1 MQITPIVAHNDY
13 LELMKKCLLASIY
26 DENGWYVL
34 GSLDARKT
42 LKEKIKAMIV
52 DLAWAKKLLL
62 VSPRRLQDS
71 NHAHW
76 GLFAYTMIGKPRLD
90 NIQFCVEDVIRNNVA
105 GDLIETGV
113 WRGGATIFMRAVLK
127 AHGVTDRTVWVADS
141 FEGLPSLDKKDTA
154 YEADALVDTAG
165 MNIGGPMSLGF
176 AVPLEKVRENFR
188 KFDLL
193 DDQVKFLKGWFKD
206 TLPTAPIRNLAVLR
220 LDGDMYASTMDALN
234 ALYHKVSKGGY
245 MIVDDYNAWPH
256 CKQAITDFRNQHNIS
271 NEMVRIDNDA
281 VYWKV

>member
-1 MQITPIVAHNDY
+1 MQITPIVAPDDY
-13 LELMKKCLLASIY
+13 LDLMKKCLLATIY
-26 DENGWYVL
+26 DENAWYVL

-42 LKEKIKAMIV
+42 LKEKIKAMFV
-52 DLAWAKKLLL
+52 DLAWTQKLLL
-62 VSPRRLQDS
+62 VSPRRQMDS
-71 NHAHW
+71 NQANW

-90 NIQFCVEDVIRNNVA
+90 NIQFCIEDVIRNNIP

-127 AHGVTDRTVWVADS
+127 AHAITDRKVWVADS
-141 FEGLPSLDKKDTA
+141 FEGLPSLDKKDAA

-176 AVPLEKVRENFR
+176 AVPLEKVQENFR

-206 TLPTAPIRNLAVLR
+206 TLPTAPIEKLAVLR
-220 LDGDMYASTMDALN
+220 LDGDMYISTMDALN

-245 MIVDDYNAWPH
+245 VIVDDYNAWPH
-256 CKQAITDFRNQHNIS
+256 CQQAITDFRNQHGIS
-271 NEMVRIDNDA
+271 GEMMRIDNDA

>member
-1 MQITPIVAHNDY
+1 MQMTPIVPHNDY
-13 LELMKKCLLASIY
+13 LELMKKCLLSSIY

-52 DLAWAKKLLL
+52 DLAWTRKLLL
-62 VSPRRLQDS
+62 VSPRRLTDNS
-71 NHAHW
+71 NAHW

-90 NIQFCVEDVIRNNVA
+90 NIQFCIEDVIRNNVP

-113 WRGGATIFMRAVLK
+113 WRGGATIFMRAVLR
-127 AHGVTDRTVWVADS
+127 AHRVTDRTVWVADS
-141 FEGLPSLDKKDTA
+141 FEGLPSLDKKDA
-154 YEADALVDTAG
+154 AHEADALVDAAG
-165 MNIGGPMSLGF
+165 MNIGGPMALGF
-176 AVPLEKVRENFR
+176 AVPLERVQENFR

-206 TLPTAPIRNLAVLR
+206 TLPTAPIEQLAILR

-245 MIVDDYNAWPH
+245 VIVDDYNAWPH

-271 NEMVRIDNDA
+271 SEMVRIDDDA
-281 VYWKV
+281 IYWKV